1 MEAKTLAIQLATKVN
16 FTRLQTKMAALEH
29 GVPLPGKFI
38 SSRMHMWREIAFL
51 LKKILFTR

>member
-29 GVPLPGKFI
+29 AGATSGKI
-38 SSRMHMWREIAFL
+38 H
-51 LKKILFTR
+51 LFEDAHVARDCFFFT